1 VAYNENKIQLGAWS
15 FFKVAQN
22 RESDESV
29 DYSPSQFLTRDSD
42 GDGGTPK
49 GMSIEIPKQIG
60 HYQIEAALGF
70 GAMGQVFKGY
80 DSKLKRFAALKILH
94 AETPQLNRRFA
105 QEARLQAKIDHPNV
119 CKVYEVGEVD
129 GKNFI
134 AMQFIA
140 GKTLRD
146 AAKELKLE
154 EKLRI
159 IKQVAEALHSAHKEG
174 LIHRDIKPTNIM
186 VVKTEEGMWQPYIL
200 DFGLAREQQET
211 AGLTMSGIVVG
222 TPHYMAPEQARGD
235 TTHLDRRTDVYGLG
249 ATLYELLSGRTPY
262 AGRSSTEVL
271 VKVLQEDPDPIRKID
286 PSIPVDLET
295 IVMKCMQK
303 EPQQRYE
310 SAKELNE
317 DLQRY
322 LDGDPITAR
331 PVRLSERLIKKARK
345 NKVAAASVAAA
356 LLITLVL
363 VTALIWVQTKSSI
376 QARYARE
383 FGEEVRSIESMMSS
397 VYSAPIHDIRG
408 EVSIAR
414 KRLAKIEDRTREAG
428 SWAYG
433 PGHNALGLGYFAIGD
448 YDKAF
453 ENLQIAYQSNYREP
467 STVYTLGK
475 LYGIR
480 YQRELAE
487 ATNIKNKVLR
497 DEQIAK
503 IEKELR
509 DPAVA
514 YLKMSK
520 ASIDS
525 PAYAEGLIAFY
536 EKRYSDALKNAI
548 EAYKQ
553 AGWAYD
559 AKKLEGDLYTSTADE
574 LDDKGESEKA
584 AKNLDAAA
592 AANRIAIELGRS
604 RSEIYLSE
612 ASRWTDILLLDSEK
626 GKTNQ
631 TAFDQALHFADQA
644 IKINPDAPEG
654 YARKLKIYTSAGN
667 YLMYNTGEDPRKM
680 MEQAIQMG
688 EQIQKLSPQNFNAF
702 AETGI
707 AYRLIGEYEL
717 RHGEDSRD
725 SLNKSIQLLEK
736 SIQLKP
742 GSPGNLGAQGVAY
755 SLLAEYEQKHGKD
768 PRPTFQKAI
777 QQYRTAEQINPKYT
791 QSFINGGIAYWFIG
805 AYEVSHG
812 LDPTSAFQN
821 AIEQYQAAIKAN
833 SKNAFALFNQSLAYM
848 EAGNFELTTGR
859 DPSKFYVQSLDAL
872 KKCAEVM
879 NNSYVPSG
887 FGSVYYYMAN
897 YEFQKGNDPTSL
909 LEQSRNYLQKS
920 IAIDAANYE
929 PYGYLGRDETLAA
942 RWAMKSGKSPAAFFQ
957 SGRKAFQKSITLNA
971 EEAGVYQLYADLLR
985 RESEWRQSQK
995 QSAAEPIT
1003 TGLQIIQK
1011 ALDLDSTA
1019 SEAYALQGTFYLLK
1033 AEEQKDKD
1041 LISKGKS
1048 SLEHALKINGWLK
1061 KDYQPALD
1069 KANHS
1074 MK

>member
-1 VAYNENKIQLGAWS
+1 VTQS
-15 FFKVAQN
+15 RQN
-22 RESDESV
+22 PERPESKESV

-42 GDGGTPK
+42 ADSVTEK
-49 GMSIEIPKQIG
+49 GISTEIPKQIG
-60 HYQIEAALGF
+60 HYQIDAALGS

-129 GKNFI
+129 GKNYI

-146 AAKELKLE
+146 AARELKLE

-186 VVKTEEGMWQPYIL
+186 VVKTEEGIWQPYVL
-200 DFGLAREQQET
+200 DFGLAREQEA

-262 AGRSSTEVL
+262 AGKSSTEVL
-271 VKVLQEDPDPIRKID
+271 VKVLQEDPDPLRKID

-303 EPQQRYE
+303 EPQYRYE
-310 SAKELNE
+310 SAKELSE

-322 LDGDPITAR
+322 LDGDPISAR

-345 NKVAAASVAAA
+345 NKVAAAILGGA

-363 VTALIWVQTKSSI
+363 VTALIWVQTKSSV

-397 VYSAPIHDIRG
+397 VYSAPTHDIRG
-408 EVSIAR
+408 ELAVAR

-433 PGHNALGLGYFAIGD
+433 PGHNAIGLGYFAMGD

-467 STVYTLGK
+467 STIYALGK

-480 YQRELAE
+480 YQRELAD
-487 ATNIKNKVLR
+487 ASSIKNKILR

-503 IEKELR
+503 IEKEQR

-553 AGWAYD
+553 AGWSYD
-559 AKKLEGDLYTSTADE
+559 AKKLEGDLYLSSAGE
-574 LDDKGESEKA
+574 LEDKGESEQA

-592 AANRIAIELGRS
+592 AANRIAMELGRS
-604 RSEIYLSE
+604 RAEIYLSE
-612 ASRWTDILLLDSEK
+612 SSRWTEILLRDSEK

-644 IKINPDAPEG
+644 IKINPEAPEG

-667 YLMYNTGEDPRKM
+667 YLMYNTGEDPRKIM
-680 MEQAIQMG
+680 VLAIQMG
-688 EQIQKLSPQNFNAF
+688 EQLQKLSPQNYNAF

-707 AYRLIGEYEL
+707 AYRLSGEYEL
-717 RHGEDSRD
+717 RHGQDSRD
-725 SLNKSIQLLEK
+725 SLNKSIQHLEK
-736 SIQLKP
+736 SLQLKP
-742 GSPGNLGAQGVAY
+742 GSPGNLVALGVAY

-777 QQYRTAEQINPKYT
+777 QQYRTAEQINPNYT

-805 AYEVSHG
+805 GYEASHG

-821 AIEQYQAAIKAN
+821 AIEQYQMAIKAN
-833 SKNAFALFNQSLAYM
+833 PKNAFALFNQSLTCM
-848 EAGNFELTTGR
+848 EAGNFELVSGR
-859 DPSKFYVQSLDAL
+859 DPSKFYAQSLDAL
-872 KKCAEVM
+872 KKTAELM
-879 NNSYVPSG
+879 NNSYVPTG
-887 FGSVYYYMAN
+887 FGSIYYYMAN
-897 YEFQKGNDPTSL
+897 YEFQKENDPTSL
-909 LEQSRNYLQKS
+909 LEQSRSSLHKS
-920 IAIDAANYE
+920 IEIDSANYE
-929 PYGYLGRDETLAA
+929 PFGYLGRDETLAA
-942 RWAMKSGKSPAAFFQ
+942 RWAMKSGKSPAGFFQ
-957 SGRKAFQKSITLNA
+957 AGRKSFQKSIELNA
-971 EEAGVYQLYADLLR
+971 EEAGFYQLYADLLR
-985 RESEWRQSQK
+985 REAEWFQSQK
-995 QSAAEPIT
+995 QSANEPIS
-1003 TGLQIIQK
+1003 TGLQMIKK
-1011 ALDLDSTA
+1011 ALDLDPTA
-1019 SEAYALQGTFYLLK
+1019 AEGYALEGAFYLLK
-1033 AEEQKDKD
+1033 AENEKDKNTRSD
-1041 LISKGKS
+1041 LITKSKA
-1048 SLEHALKINGWLK
+1048 SLEHALKLNRWLK
-1061 KDYQPALD
+1061 KEYQPILD
-1069 KANHS
+1069 KANQS
-1074 MK
+1074 S

>member
-1 VAYNENKIQLGAWS
+1 VLGVLYVTQSPENPDENEL
-15 FFKVAQN
+15 
-22 RESDESV
+22 EESV

-42 GDGGTPK
+42 AESETRK
-49 GMSIEIPKQIG
+49 GIPTEIPKQIG
-60 HYQIEAALGF
+60 HYQIQAALGF

-80 DSKLKRFAALKILH
+80 DPKLKRFAAIKILY
-94 AETPQLNRRFA
+94 AETPQVSWRFA
-105 QEARLQAKIDHPNV
+105 QEARFQAKIDHPNV

-146 AAKELKLE
+146 ASRELKLE

-174 LIHRDIKPTNIM
+174 LIHRDIKPSNIM
-186 VVKTEEGMWQPYIL
+186 VVKTEDGPWKPYIL
-200 DFGLAREQQET
+200 DFGLAREQEEN

-235 TTHLDRRTDVYGLG
+235 STHLDRRTDVYGLG

-271 VKVLQEDPDPIRKID
+271 VKVLQEDPVPLRKID
-286 PSIPVDLET
+286 ASIPIDLET

-303 EPQQRYE
+303 EPQHRYQ
-310 SAKELNE
+310 SAKELSE

-331 PVRLSERLIKKARK
+331 PARLSERLIKKARK
-345 NKVAAASVAAA
+345 NKVAAASIAAA
-356 LLITLVL
+356 LFITLVL
-363 VTALIWVQTKSSI
+363 VTALIWVQTKSSV

-397 VYSAPIHDIRG
+397 VYSAPIHDIRS
-408 EVSIAR
+408 ELAVAR
-414 KRLAKIEDRTREAG
+414 KRLTKIEDRTREAG

-433 PGHNALGLGYFAIGD
+433 PGHNALGLGYFAMGD

-467 STVYTLGK
+467 STIYTLGK

-487 ATNIKNKVLR
+487 ASYIQNKVLR

-509 DPAVA
+509 DPAVTF
-514 YLKMSK
+514 LKMSK

-536 EKRYSDALKNAI
+536 QKRYSDALKNAI

-553 AGWAYD
+553 AGWSYD
-559 AKKLEGDLYTSTADE
+559 AKKLEGDLYTSSADE
-574 LDDKGESEKA
+574 LDDKGESAKA

-612 ASRWTDILLLDSEK
+612 SSRWTDILLRDSEK

-631 TAFDQALHFADQA
+631 TAFEQALHFADQA

-654 YARKLKIYTSAGN
+654 YGRKLKVYTSAAN

-680 MEQAIQMG
+680 MEHAIQMG
-688 EQIQKLSPQNFNAF
+688 EQLQKLSPRSYQAF
-702 AETGI
+702 GETGV

-717 RHGEDSRD
+717 RHGQDSRE

-736 SIQLKP
+736 SLQIKP
-742 GSPGNLGAQGVAY
+742 GYPPNLAGLGVAY
-755 SLLAEYEQKHGKD
+755 SLLAEYEQKHGVD
-768 PRPTFQKAI
+768 PRSTFQKAI
-777 QQYRTAEQINPKYT
+777 KQYLTSEQINPNYT
-791 QSFINGGIAYWFIG
+791 VPFINGGIAYWFIG
-805 AYEVSHG
+805 AYEASHG
-812 LDPTSAFQN
+812 LDPTTAYRN

-833 SKNAFALFNQSLAYM
+833 PKNAFALFNQSLASM
-848 EAGNFELTTGR
+848 EAGNFELIAGR
-859 DPSKFYVQSLDAL
+859 DPSKFYAQSLDAL
-872 KKCAEVM
+872 KKTAPLM
-879 NNSYVPSG
+879 DNSYVPSG
-887 FGSVYYYMAN
+887 FGSIYYYMAN
-897 YEFQKGNDPTSL
+897 YEFEKGNDPTSL
-909 LEQSRNYLQKS
+909 LEQSRSYLQKS
-920 IAIDAANYE
+920 IGIDAANYE

-957 SGRKAFQKSITLNA
+957 AGRKAFEKSIKLNT
-971 EEAGVYQLYADLLR
+971 EEAGFYQLYADLLR
-985 RESEWRQSQK
+985 REAEWRQSQK
-995 QSAAEPIT
+995 QSASEPIA

-1033 AEEQKDKD
+1033 SEEQKDKE
-1041 LISKGKS
+1041 LITKSKA
-1048 SLEHALKINGWLK
+1048 SLEHAFKINQWLK
-1061 KDYQPALD
+1061 KDYQPVLD
-1069 KANHS
+1069 KANAL
-1074 MK
+1074 